1 MPQQD
6 FSCHAVRHLAQLSAG
21 CTRLSHHEA
30 CLLQVNSAL
39 TSSQEDAQSFQ
50 QQLQT
55 QSAGATAAKQQS
67 QQLRQQLADALAE
80 KEGLK
85 QQVAHLQVRSP
96 VFAHPLSCHLL
107 IRCHLK
113 HL

>member
-1 MPQQD
+1 MQFGILCSSVYAAAD
-6 FSCHAVRHLAQLSAG
+6 LSQ
-21 CTRLSHHEA
+21 SQI

-39 TSSQEDAQSFQ
+39 TSSKEDAQSFQ

-67 QQLRQQLADALAE
+67 QQLRQQLADALSE

-85 QQVAHLQVRSP
+85 QQVAHLQVRPS
-96 VFAHPLSCHLL
+96 VFAHAPLRHVLV
-107 IRCHLK
+107 RCRVK
-113 HL
+113 RC